1 MKLKMKVV
9 YIFLL
14 LVIFF
19 SLASKNVIP
28 SSISENT
35 KTGIEKINSM
45 QSKTVADIKK
55 DAINKKI
62 DVEEKNIENIID
74 KAINAPIYTTKDYKE
89 FFNNTVFMGD
99 SLTEAIYAYGFLD
112 STSVVAEKGKNVMTA
127 LKDDVP
133 KVINL
138 VPNRVIMLYGMN
150 DLECFGNL
158 SDFYDKYK
166 ILINS
171 TKEKL
176 PEVQIIVISTFYTTD
191 EAIMT
196 SQSLSRDR
204 VDEAN
209 KYIKKMCEEESI
221 TYLDLRSITSKKSK
235 LYEPDGIHVVG
246 DFYNIYLEVL
256 MNVLKGE

>member
-1 MKLKMKVV
+1 MKLKKKVV

-19 SLASKNVIP
+19 SLSSKNVIP
-28 SSISENT
+28 SAISKNT
-35 KTGIEKINSM
+35 KNGIKKINSM

-55 DAINKKI
+55 DATNKKI
-62 DVEEKNIENIID
+62 DVKEKNIEDIID
-74 KAINAPIYTTKDYKE
+74 KAINTPSYTTKDYKE
-89 FFNNTVFMGD
+89 FFKNTVFMGD

-127 LKDDVP
+127 LEDDLP
-133 KVINL
+133 KVVNL

-150 DLECFGNL
+150 DLACFDNL
-158 SDFYDKYK
+158 DDFYDKYK
-166 ILINS
+166 ILVNS
-171 TKEKL
+171 IKEKL
-176 PEVQIIVISTFYTTD
+176 PETQIIVISTFYATD
-191 EAIMT
+191 EAVVN
-196 SQSLSRDR
+196 SKYLSKDR

-221 TYLDLRSITSKKSK
+221 TYLDLRSIISKKPG

-246 DFYNIYLEVL
+246 NFYNIYLEVL
-256 MNVLKGE
+256 MNILKGE

>member
-1 MKLKMKVV
+1 MKVI

-28 SSISENT
+28 STISKNT
-35 KTGIEKINSM
+35 ETGIEKINSM
-45 QSKTVADIKK
+45 QNKTVADIKK
-55 DAINKKI
+55 NITNKKI

-74 KAINAPIYTTKDYKE
+74 EAISAPVYTTKDYRE

-99 SLTEAIYAYGFLD
+99 SLTEAIYAYEFLD

-127 LKDDVP
+127 LEDDVP
-133 KVINL
+133 KVVNL

-150 DLECFGNL
+150 DLSCFGNL
-158 SDFYDKYK
+158 NDFYGKYK
-166 ILINS
+166 ILVNS
-171 TKEKL
+171 IKEKL
-176 PEVQIIVISTFYTTD
+176 PETQIIIISTFYVTD
-191 EAIMT
+191 EAAMT
-196 SQSLSRDR
+196 SQNLSKDR

-221 TYLDLRSITSKKSK
+221 TYLDLRSIISKKPN
-235 LYEPDGIHVVG
+235 LYEPDGIHVVA

>member
-28 SSISENT
+28 SSISKNT

-45 QSKTVADIKK
+45 QTKTVADIKK
-55 DAINKKI
+55 DATNKKI

-127 LKDDVP
+127 LEDDVP

-150 DLECFGNL
+150 DLECFEDLN
-158 SDFYDKYK
+158 DFFFFFK

-171 TKEKL
+171 
-176 PEVQIIVISTFYTTD
+176 
-191 EAIMT
+191 
-196 SQSLSRDR
+196 
-204 VDEAN
+204 
-209 KYIKKMCEEESI
+209 IKNQGFAM
-221 TYLDLRSITSKKSK
+221 
-235 LYEPDGIHVVG
+235 
-246 DFYNIYLEVL
+246 
-256 MNVLKGE
+256 